1 MKNAPAAVAL
11 RTVRLDA
18 ALHRYYARLL
28 KSLARRCG
36 NTADAG
42 DLLHEAV
49 RITIEH
55 LKDGRVRD
63 VERLPGYIFRTAL
76 NLLRNHRRVMGNRP
90 QCRAPVESA
99 DVVAGPTIADPLHD
113 DSIRREVRVAL
124 AALPVER
131 DRAIIRRFY
140 LDEDPKHRICQDL
153 NLSPAHFDRV
163 IFRARQRMKEFL
175 MPQEPTVRTWQ
186 IMRQPSMPAR
196 PAAVAG
202 ESK

>member
-1 MKNAPAAVAL
+1 MKDARTAL
-11 RTVRLDA
+11 AFRTVRLDA
-18 ALHRYYARLL
+18 ELHRYYAHLL

-36 NTADAG
+36 NSADAG

-55 LKDGRVRD
+55 LADGRVRD

-76 NLLRNHRRVMGNRP
+76 NLLRNHRRVMRNRP

-99 DVVAGPTIADPLHD
+99 DFEAGPTSAADPLHD
-113 DSIRREVRVAL
+113 DSVRREVRVAV

-140 LDEDPKHRICQDL
+140 LDEDPKQQICQDL
-153 NLSPAHFDRV
+153 KLSPAHFDRV
-163 IFRARQRMKEFL
+163 IFRARQRMKEL
-175 MPQEPTVRTWQ
+175 MRA
-186 IMRQPSMPAR
+186 PSP
-196 PAAVAG
+196 VA
-202 ESK
+202 